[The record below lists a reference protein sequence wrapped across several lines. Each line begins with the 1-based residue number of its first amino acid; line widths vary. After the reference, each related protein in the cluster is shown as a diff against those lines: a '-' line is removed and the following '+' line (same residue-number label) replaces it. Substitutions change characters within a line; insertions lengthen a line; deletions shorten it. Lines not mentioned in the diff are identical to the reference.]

1 MAWDFT
7 VKLTDLIMIAAV
19 VIGPIVAVSITEKIR
34 KKEDKRN
41 RQVHIYRTLMATRA
55 SNLAPQH
62 VEALNLVET
71 EFSSGS
77 KEDKA
82 VVSAWKL
89 YLSHLND
96 RNYATESWGSRRF
109 DLLVDLLHEMSQA
122 LGYGHDKAAIK
133 AGSYYPQGYGTMEDE
148 QQALRQ
154 GLLEVL
160 GGQRPISM
168 AVREFPY
175 SEDAANLQKQVNE
188 ALLESLSDKRIV
200 KVTIANQE
208 SGAVTPIEQGT
219 VK

>member
-7 VKLTDLIMIAAV
+7 IKFTDLIMIAAV
-19 VIGPIVAVSITEKIR
+19 VIGPIVAVSITEKKR
-34 KKEDKRN
+34 KQEDKRS

-71 EFSSGS
+71 EFSSGG

-82 VVSAWKL
+82 VISAWKL

-96 RNYATESWGSRRF
+96 QNYPLESWGARRA
-109 DLLVDLLHEMSQA
+109 DLLVDLLYEMSQA

-133 AGSYYPQGYGTMEDE
+133 AGSYYPRGYGTIEDE
-148 QQALRQ
+148 QHAIRE

-160 GGQRPISM
+160 AGRLQINM
-168 AVREFPY
+168 AVTAFPY

-200 KVTIANQE
+200 KVSIVNQE

-219 VK
+219 GK